1 MKTES
6 AIWKRLSRETA
17 RNVHWTRIEARVGA
31 GIPDLNG
38 AFLWPPQ
45 GQQSPIEIWVE
56 LKVCKTKSYKTAGL
70 WRPAQIAWQT
80 ARSRVSPCVWNMVSH
95 PESESLRVYN
105 GSRITDLWDDETG
118 KVEANQILSWDSP
131 LSMFLDMA
139 AARALDE
146 IRPMRQTH
154 SSRALDPISQA
165 GARI

>member
-1 MKTES
+1 MKTET
-6 AIWKRLSRETA
+6 AIWKRLCRETG
-17 RNVHWTRIEARVGA
+17 RIVHWTRIEARVGA
-31 GIPDLNG
+31 GIPDING

-56 LKVCKTKSYKTAGL
+56 LKVCKTKQFKPAGL

-80 ARSRVSPCVWNMVSH
+80 ARSRVSPCVWNMISH
-95 PESESLRVYN
+95 PEAEVLRIYN
-105 GSRITDLWDDETG
+105 GSRITDLWDDTTG
-118 KVEANQILSWDSP
+118 NIEPDQTLSYSDP
-131 LSMFLDMA
+131 LAMFLDFA
-139 AARALDE
+139 AARALDA